1 MMEDNMV
8 RMKIQLDFNVVG
20 IGNVVVTTFEED
32 YPERYVDDEGA
43 ARIAGRIYEQFA
55 ERAERLNLSESMLTK
70 KQFIITRKE
79 EF

>member
-8 RMKIQLDFNVVG
+8 KMKVQLDFNVVG
-20 IGNVVVTTFEED
+20 IGNVVVTTFEEE
-32 YPERYVDDEGA
+32 YPERYIDDEGA
-43 ARIAGRIYEQFA
+43 VPIAERIYDHFI
-55 ERAERLNLSESMLTK
+55 ERADRLNLSESMLTK